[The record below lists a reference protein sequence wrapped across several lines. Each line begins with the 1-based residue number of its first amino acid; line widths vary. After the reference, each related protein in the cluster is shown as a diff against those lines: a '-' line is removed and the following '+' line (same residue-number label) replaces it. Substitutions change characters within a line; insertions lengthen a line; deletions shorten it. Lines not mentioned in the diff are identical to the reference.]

1 MRGDGEWEMGNGE
14 MKLNRY
20 PKYKPTN
27 IPWLPEVPEEWEVVR
42 LGVLGSLSNGLSK
55 GGESFGTGF
64 PFVAYGDVYRN
75 SALPMMVK
83 GLVQSTLAEQ
93 KACSVLRG
101 DVFFTR
107 TSESIE
113 EIGFSSVC
121 LSDLDQATFAGFLI
135 RLRPRGNEVM
145 PEFSRFYFR
154 NFRLRVY
161 FQLRISGLITRAS
174 LSQSV
179 LRDLPVLLPPLPTQ
193 RVIVAFLD
201 GKCGKINRWVAAKEK
216 EVALLKELK
225 QSMIAEA
232 VTGATHVARTDT
244 ARKMKPSGIPWLPEV
259 PEGWEVKR
267 LKWILTE
274 IKKLSLTGEEM
285 PLSLTASNGLIPFA
299 EKSNR
304 TMESA
309 SYIGAKVVENG
320 QIVFNRFKA
329 RLFAIASCRGVV
341 SPDYAVY
348 ATKIEVD
355 KKYLLRL
362 FSTPQF
368 RQAMN
373 GQSSGI
379 GDGFSRVYS
388 NELFKLL
395 VPLPPLPTQRKIV
408 AYIEAR
414 AAKIDAAVS
423 GLEREVAAMKE
434 YKQRLIADVV
444 TGQRKVA

>member
-1 MRGDGEWEMGNGE
+1 MGNGE

-20 PKYKPTN
+20 PKYKPTG
-27 IPWLPEVPEEWEVVR
+27 IAWLPELPEGWEVVR

-64 PFVAYGDVYRN
+64 PFVAYGDVYRD

-121 LSDLDQATFAGFLI
+121 LSDLDKATFAGFLI
-135 RLRPRGNEVM
+135 RFRPRGNELM

-154 NFRLRVY
+154 NFRLRAY

-193 RVIVAFLD
+193 RAIVAFLD
-201 GKCGKINRWVAAKEK
+201 GKCGKIDRWVAAKER

-225 QSMIAEA
+225 QAMIAEA

-259 PEGWEVKR
+259 PEGGGEAGCHIIKDKR
-267 LKWILTE
+267 LPK
-274 IKKLSLTGEEM
+274 
-285 PLSLTASNGLIPFA
+285 
-299 EKSNR
+299 
-304 TMESA
+304 
-309 SYIGAKVVENG
+309 
-320 QIVFNRFKA
+320 
-329 RLFAIASCRGVV
+329 C
-341 SPDYAVY
+341 
-348 ATKIEVD
+348 TK
-355 KKYLLRL
+355 
-362 FSTPQF
+362 
-368 RQAMN
+368 
-373 GQSSGI
+373 
-379 GDGFSRVYS
+379 
-388 NELFKLL
+388 
-395 VPLPPLPTQRKIV
+395 
-408 AYIEAR
+408 
-414 AAKIDAAVS
+414 
-423 GLEREVAAMKE
+423 
-434 YKQRLIADVV
+434 
-444 TGQRKVA
+444 